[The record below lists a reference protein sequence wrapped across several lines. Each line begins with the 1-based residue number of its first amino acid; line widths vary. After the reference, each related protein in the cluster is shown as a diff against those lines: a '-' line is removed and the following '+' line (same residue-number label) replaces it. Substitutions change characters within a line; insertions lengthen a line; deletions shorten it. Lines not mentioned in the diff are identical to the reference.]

1 MAPKKKVIVKVPD
14 LRADIRTAVSKLSK
28 VLPKVS
34 AADQT
39 NIKLEI
45 EKLKAFDAE
54 IKGLC
59 KGKMTHAFSPADG
72 GDPE

>member
-14 LRADIRTAVSKLSK
+14 LRADIQTAVSKLRK
-28 VLPKVS
+28 ALPKVS

-45 EKLKAFDAE
+45 EKLKAFEAE

-59 KGKMTHAFSPADG
+59 KGRMTHVYSPVGG
-72 GDPE
+72 GDPQ